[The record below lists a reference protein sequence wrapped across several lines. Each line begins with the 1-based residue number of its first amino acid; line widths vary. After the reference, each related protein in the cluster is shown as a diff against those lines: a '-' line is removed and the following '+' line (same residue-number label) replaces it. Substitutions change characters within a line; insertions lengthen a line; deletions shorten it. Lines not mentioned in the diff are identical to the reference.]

1 MGNFITRLTVTLA
14 ALMGVCS
21 ISGQTD
27 TCKRCQRLM
36 NRNEGYIATAM
47 DKGFDFGPSVKA
59 DFAWA
64 ATVGSTR
71 DVPEGT
77 TCSANRFGARPDTT
91 HLSTKA
97 IQKAIDACA
106 RRGGGTVT
114 LLPGSYLTGALYV
127 RSGVNLHLDAG
138 VKLVASRRLDDFP
151 DIDTRVAGIEM
162 RWPSAVINILDA
174 QGAAVTG
181 SGTIDCRGEWC
192 WNRYW
197 TMRPGYERQG
207 LRWAVDYDCK
217 RVRGILVQRSEDVT
231 LRGFT
236 LLRTGFWGCQMLY
249 SSHCTADGLTID
261 NNMGSHGPSTDGID
275 IDSSDHMLV
284 ENCYIDCNDDDICLK
299 AGRDWD
305 GLRVNRPCEFV
316 VVRGCTSRRGGALI
330 ACGSETSGWIR
341 NILAYSNKA
350 QGTSNVLRIKSSL
363 TRGGGVEN
371 VYVTDVE
378 AQDVAHLLS
387 ADLNWNTAYS
397 YSTLPKEYLE
407 KQLPDHW
414 TAMLHSVEPAE
425 RGFPRVRN
433 ICLSHVEAT
442 NVGEFV
448 HLSGVNEQ
456 YPLEN
461 VYLYDLDVQGQH
473 WGSIKHTVN
482 YNVQK
487 ARLDIA
493 DNARNGKTTISKQ

>member
-1 MGNFITRLTVTLA
+1 MENFITRLTVTLA

-197 TMRPGYERQG
+197 AMRPGYERQG

-261 NNMGSHGPSTDGID
+261 NNMGRPRPQHRRHRHRLVGP
-275 IDSSDHMLV
+275 H
-284 ENCYIDCNDDDICLK
+284 
-299 AGRDWD
+299 AGGELLHR
-305 GLRVNRPCEFV
+305 LQ
-316 VVRGCTSRRGGALI
+316 RRRHLPEGGARLGRP
-330 ACGSETSGWIR
+330 AREP
-341 NILAYSNKA
+341 A
-350 QGTSNVLRIKSSL
+350 LRICGRKGL
-363 TRGGGVEN
+363 H
-371 VYVTDVE
+371 VT
-378 AQDVAHLLS
+378 ARRR
-387 ADLNWNTAYS
+387 AD
-397 YSTLPKEYLE
+397 
-407 KQLPDHW
+407 
-414 TAMLHSVEPAE
+414 
-425 RGFPRVRN
+425 
-433 ICLSHVEAT
+433 CLWQRDI
-442 NVGEFV
+442 G
-448 HLSGVNEQ
+448 
-456 YPLEN
+456 
-461 VYLYDLDVQGQH
+461 LDTQH
-473 WGSIKHTVN
+473 TGL
-482 YNVQK
+482 Q
-487 ARLDIA
+487 
-493 DNARNGKTTISKQ
+493 Q